1 MMQLNQLV
9 LYNRDGET
17 RTVELK
23 PGALNVIT
31 GDSRTGKSSIINIV
45 RYLLGA
51 SSPHVPFGPI
61 QQAVA
66 WYGLHAHVGDTSF
79 FIARAAPAGDASSN
93 DAMLLIGE
101 VETPEFDA
109 LEHNTSRG
117 ALRDYLGGLLG
128 LEDNRNVPA
137 SGQTR
142 HALSASFVHSLIYC
156 FQGQGEIA
164 NPEILFHRQNREWMP
179 QTIRDTLP
187 YFLGAQDAE
196 DLRRR
201 EELVELRRELRRL
214 NQRLR
219 AAEAERSAGLDRA
232 GALLTEC
239 VDVGLLT
246 ERPNVQSLPEARSEL
261 RQVLDRP
268 VASAEAVETGGEF
281 DRLRDRRRQLSDRVR
296 DLGEQIRAVE
306 QFAAADESHVA
317 ELAEQQ
323 ARLASIGLVPHESHD
338 ATCAL
343 CGQVLDEDDNA
354 DARAAVESALA
365 RAERRLELARR
376 DTPRIEDARR
386 ELLEQQ
392 REARDEIRD
401 VDQSLDALAAR
412 DELVA
417 RTQEAM
423 NLQSYVRGRIALYL
437 DTSEETGDAELER
450 LRGEVAS
457 TEEKV
462 GSLAEALDSD
472 AVRSRTTSLLRTV
485 SRQMTTWARRLDL
498 EHAHD
503 GALIDIDRLTVVA
516 DTPNGPA
523 YMDSGGI
530 GSGMNWVGYHLTA
543 YLALQ
548 RFFIEQRRPV
558 PSFIVLDQPS
568 QAFFP
573 RDRETGGD
581 LDELTDTDRENTRRL
596 YELVFEVVRGLG
608 GTLQVIALDHA
619 DFDDDW
625 FADSVV
631 QRWRGGEALIPA
643 EWIAGDADGD
653 DATAQSP

>member
-31 GDSRTGKSSIINIV
+31 GDSRTGKSSIINVV

-137 SGQTR
+137 PGQTR

-246 ERPNVQSLPEARSEL
+246 ELPNVQSLPEARSEL

-338 ATCAL
+338 AECAL

-354 DARAAVESALA
+354 DARAAVESALG

-376 DTPRIEDARR
+376 DTPRIDDARR
-386 ELLEQQ
+386 ELLERQ

-437 DTSEETGDAELER
+437 DSSEETGDAELER

-457 TEEKV
+457 AEEKV

-485 SRQMTTWARRLDL
+485 SRQMTTWAQRLDL

-631 QRWRGGEALIPA
+631 QRWREGEALIPA
-643 EWIAGDADGD
+643 EWIAGDAADD
-653 DATAQSP
+653 DATAQLP

>member
-1 MMQLNQLV
+1 MMQLDELV
-9 LYNRDGET
+9 LYSREGET
-17 RTVELK
+17 RTIRLK
-23 PGALNVIT
+23 AGALNVIT

-45 RYLLGA
+45 RYLLGG

-61 QQAVA
+61 QQLVA
-66 WYGLHAHVGDTSF
+66 WYGLHAHVGDTRF
-79 FIARAAPAGDASSN
+79 FVARAAPPGDAKSN
-93 DAMLLIGE
+93 DAMLVIGE
-101 VETPEFDA
+101 VETPELDA

-137 SGQTR
+137 LGQTR

-187 YFLGAQDAE
+187 YFLGAQDAD

-201 EELVELRRELRRL
+201 EELVERRRELRRL

-232 GALLTEC
+232 GALVTEC
-239 VDVGLLT
+239 LDVGLLA
-246 ERPNVQSLPEARSEL
+246 ERPNVQNLADARSEL
-261 RQVLDRP
+261 RQILDSP
-268 VASAEAVETGGEF
+268 AAAVEAVETGGEF
-281 DRLRDRRRQLSDRVR
+281 DRLRDRRRQLADQVR
-296 DLGEQIRAVE
+296 DLGEQIRAIE
-306 QFAAADESHVA
+306 QFAAADESQA
-317 ELAEQQ
+317 TELAEQH
-323 ARLASIGLVPHESHD
+323 ARLASIGLIPHDGDD
-338 ATCAL
+338 ATCPL
-343 CGQVLDEDDNA
+343 CDQVLDDDD
-354 DARAAVESALA
+354 DARAAVERALG
-365 RAERRLELARR
+365 RAERRLDLARR
-376 DTPRIEDARR
+376 DTPRIDEARA

-392 REARDEIRD
+392 RVARDEIRD
-401 VDQSLDALAAR
+401 VDQALNALAAR

-417 RTQEAM
+417 RTQERV

-437 DTSEETGDAELER
+437 DTSEDTGDAELER
-450 LRGEVAS
+450 LRREVAS
-457 TEEKV
+457 TEENV
-462 GSLAEALDSD
+462 ASFAEALDTD

-485 SRQMTTWARRLDL
+485 SRQMTAWAQALDL
-498 EHAHD
+498 EHAQD
-503 GALIDIDRLTVVA
+503 GALIDIDRLTIVA

-548 RFFIEQRRPV
+548 RFFIAQHRPV

-573 RDRETGGD
+573 RDRESGGD

-596 YELVFEVVRGLG
+596 YELIFDVVGGLG
-608 GTLQVIALDHA
+608 GALQVIALDHA
-619 DFDDDW
+619 DFEDDW
-625 FADSVV
+625 FAESVV

-643 EWIAGDADGD
+643 GWLSADADDGPD
-653 DATAQSP
+653 RTS

>member
-354 DARAAVESALA
+354 DARAAVESALG

-376 DTPRIEDARR
+376 DTPRIDDARR